1 MNILSALI
9 VALVLLPTSVGADES
24 PAESNENSPRSEE
37 TLPGPAEE
45 PAGRTEPAA
54 ERTES
59 PTNETPATPAGEPDT
74 TDDEP
79 TGANESPAGDEEGAA
94 GPTPEPTGARPDF
107 AAIQQY
113 LVVVKDG
120 LENASQSPGFS
131 VSDQG
136 HIVTAAGT
144 LRDRQ
149 SYLVSTAAGQVFSAS
164 KIKADE
170 QTGLWILQLSDS
182 GHGLAGLPFARTALQ
197 AAAPLYAVT
206 FNPSGSDR
214 FTSVAGAVTQ
224 LINTDRGQMIQHN
237 ALFSLASAGTPLL
250 NRCYQAVG
258 VNVLEK
264 RGFLRREIDPTQEGS
279 AQSLA
284 ATLLASLLAPL
295 NLSLPVADTECLSL
309 EEETQQ
315 QLERARQEQEAAL
328 QREQEAAALQAQAA
342 AQEAQRKE
350 EELRREKDAAEAR
363 ARQAAAEKQRLEQ
376 EAQRQL
382 EQTRQE
388 QQTELERQQDEAQR
402 REAALQQEKE
412 AAEQQAAHRQR
423 QMLLYGSIIG
433 GLVLLGVLLLIR
445 RKQKR
450 LQTTEQ
456 ERQNIAGALDRAQA
470 GLSQAAEQDRLR
482 SSAPD
487 VFLEGETPPIVL
499 KIPGASLVEQNG
511 AVVGRSPAAS
521 TFVIN
526 HEQISRQHFRL
537 SLRGQQ
543 VMLEDLGSTN
553 GTSIDGVAVE
563 TGRPTPVRD
572 GGRLGLGD
580 LELTLHIG
588 R

>member
-1 MNILSALI
+1 MNILIVLI
-9 VALVLLPTSVGADES
+9 VALVLLSTSISADEP
-24 PAESNENSPRSEE
+24 PAESTENAPGSEE
-37 TLPGPAEE
+37 TPPGPAEE
-45 PAGRTEPAA
+45 PADRTEPTA
-54 ERTES
+54 ESTES
-59 PTNETPATPAGEPDT
+59 PTNETPDGPAGEPDA
-74 TDDEP
+74 TDDTP
-79 TGANESPAGDEEGAA
+79 TEANESPAGDE
-94 GPTPEPTGARPDF
+94 GPTPEPTGTRPDF

-136 HIVTAAGT
+136 HIVTVAGR
-144 LRDRQ
+144 LRDRA
-149 SYLVSTAAGQVFSAS
+149 SYLVSTATGQVFSAS
-164 KIKADE
+164 KIQADE

-197 AAAPLYAVT
+197 AAAPLYAVI
-206 FNPSGSDR
+206 FDPSGSDR

-224 LINTDRGQMIQHN
+224 LVNTDRGQMIRHN
-237 ALFSLASAGTPLL
+237 ALFNLASAGTPLL

-264 RGFLRREIDPTQEGS
+264 RGLLRREIDPIQEGS
-279 AQSLA
+279 AQTLA
-284 ATLLASLLAPL
+284 AASLTNLLAAL
-295 NLSLPVADTECLSL
+295 NLSLPVAATECLSL

-315 QLERARQEQEAAL
+315 QLEQARQEQAAAL
-328 QREQEAAALQAQAA
+328 QREQEAAAQQAQAA
-342 AQEAQRKE
+342 AQAAQQKE
-350 EELRREKDAAEAR
+350 EELQREKAAAEAR
-363 ARQAAAEKQRLEQ
+363 ARQAAAEKQQLEQ

-388 QQTELERQQDEAQR
+388 QQAELQHQQDEAQR

-412 AAEQQAAHRQR
+412 VAEQQAAQRQR
-423 QMLLYGSIIG
+423 QMLLYSAVIG
-433 GLVLLGVLLLIR
+433 GLVLLGIIVLIR

-450 LQTTEQ
+450 LRTTEQ
-456 ERQNIAGALDRAQA
+456 EKQHIAGALDQAQA
-470 GLSQAAEQDRLR
+470 ELSRAAEQDRLR

-487 VFLEGETPPIVL
+487 VFLEGKTPQIAL
-499 KIPGASLVEQNG
+499 KIPGAALAEHAG

-526 HEQISRQHFRL
+526 HEQVSRQHFRL

-553 GTSIDGVAVE
+553 GTSIDGVAME
-563 TGRPTPVRD
+563 AGTPTPVND
-572 GGRLGLGD
+572 GIRLGLGD
-580 LELTLHIG
+580 LELTLHLG